1 MRIVPTMKF
10 GDRLGITVA
19 SFRLHQNALL
29 EMSFEQSLQR
39 YEKCRAVVAMPVGV
53 SAGHDFG
60 IVDLYLYLRVAR
72 QRRIKAIEKKVAM
85 ETMSRRHNA
94 VELELQTLVVVGPG
108 VHLIAPR
115 LKKESEPSTPAG
127 LK

>member
-1 MRIVPTMKF
+1 MRIVPTMKI
-10 GDRLGITVA
+10 GDRLGITFA

-29 EMSFEQSLQR
+29 EMSLEQSLQR
-39 YEKCRAVVAMPVGV
+39 YEKCRAVVAMPVGI

-60 IVDLYLYLRVAR
+60 IVDLYFYLRVAR
-72 QRRIKAIEKKVAM
+72 QRRIEGIEKKVAM

-94 VELELQTLVVVGPG
+94 VELELQILVVVGPG